1 MSTDCSKDGLEVG
14 AKPDGVYSESAET
27 TTSGTQTNFP
37 DSDMT
42 SDNSIALQLITKMDE
57 LLPED
62 SVVDVCTSVF
72 EDTCIYD
79 IKMSDLL
86 LLLQKIDCESE
97 AIVHKLEK
105 VIKGWDILGRRSN
118 LHREH
123 ENFRKTI
130 WFNKEVKATT
140 DSEFSLLWN
149 KICCLL
155 YAIEYGE
162 IQTIGDEAN
171 NFSPLG
177 TLLKLGHIMPNK
189 PSSSRKRGEGMSRLP
204 SSPIDSRFDTC
215 YFCCS
220 VLRML
225 GVISIISP
233 LDLFRLDCNGRNPLH
248 NAATAFYSSYEQ
260 ECECSMS
267 GNSRRFIDDFDGIT
281 MNSNYRLWEGEQ
293 IFSYLLARYDS
304 QRALEKDKN
313 GDTVLSILLKDMHRR
328 PIVRIWLVLEAFP
341 RLCSSGNIPFYDALD
356 MPNDMYDKGSVMD
369 QLYLNNCYINAYNS
383 LGLKLNS
390 SPEDILRRF
399 YLSIEVGDYQS
410 GEKYLDE
417 YSHNVQSTALMQ
429 AGQLLSITGTTQY
442 EPKLLIEVLDHINSM
457 SDRFDPDHY
466 DDYMPQDQIESAA
479 KLLIEVTVGESHIDV
494 SFFIERAFSNHNGY
508 DCMYNRDMRTIF
520 YQWVLKALLKCRLG
534 DCTASIELFLNHA
547 IPYYK
552 AMATYCTDAI
562 FEIQEDQEEQGP
574 AAEKQI
580 AEEKEELQEIAIETN
595 LLMTSLL
602 ASSPNE
608 ELCCCDCARKPLLHI
623 ALKLA
628 SGYDGI
634 ALSIL
639 GIEPSSAKVRHNEEL
654 PIHVALRNGCEGF
667 VIEKLLSLFPESV
680 TTKDGDGLYPF
691 MLAASSCVDL
701 DYVYLLLRKYP
712 SGIMQ

>member
-1 MSTDCSKDGLEVG
+1 MTTDCKEGVG
-14 AKPDGVYSESAET
+14 YK
-27 TTSGTQTNFP
+27 
-37 DSDMT
+37 MT

-86 LLLQKIDCESE
+86 LLLQKIDCDSE
-97 AIVHKLEK
+97 AIVHKLGD
-105 VIKGWDILGRRSN
+105 VIKGWDILGRHSN

-140 DSEFSLLWN
+140 DSEFSSLWD

-162 IQTIGDEAN
+162 IETMNCEAN

-177 TLLKLGHIMPNK
+177 TLLKLSHIVPGT
-189 PSSSRKRGEGMSRLP
+189 RMSRLP
-204 SSPIDSRFDTC
+204 PSDLCVQIGW
-215 YFCCS
+215 S
-220 VLRML
+220 VLRMIE
-225 GVISIISP
+225 VISIISP
-233 LDLFRLDCNGRNPLH
+233 LDLFRPDVNGRHPLH
-248 NAATAFYSSYEQ
+248 NAATAFYSYNEHM
-260 ECECSMS
+260 CNRTIF
-267 GNSRRFIDDFDGIT
+267 GNHYKFIDDFDGIT
-281 MNSNYRLWEGEQ
+281 MDANDKLWEGEQ

-313 GDTVLSILLKDMHRR
+313 GDTVLSILLKDTHRR
-328 PIVRIWLVLEAFP
+328 PIRRIWLALEAFP
-341 RLCSSGNIPFYDALD
+341 RLCQLSGSSGNIPFYDALD
-356 MPNDMYDKGSVMD
+356 TPKDMDDEASIMD
-369 QLYLNNCYINAYNS
+369 QLYLNNCFINAYDN
-383 LGLKLNS
+383 LGLTLNS

-399 YLSIEVGDYQS
+399 YLSIEWGCSQS
-410 GEKYLDE
+410 GKKYLDE
-417 YSHNVQSTALMQ
+417 YDYTVQSTALTQ
-429 AGQLLSITGTTQY
+429 AARLLSITGITNK
-442 EPKLLIEVLDHINSM
+442 PKLLIDTLEHISSM
-457 SDRFDPDHY
+457 GDRFDDHHY
-466 DDYMPQDQIESAA
+466 QYKSHDHIESAA
-479 KLLIEVTVGESHIDV
+479 KLLIEVTVGESPIDV

-508 DCMYNRDMRTIF
+508 DCIYNRDMRTIF

-534 DCTASIELFLNHA
+534 DCIASIELFLNHA

-562 FEIQEDQEEQGP
+562 VEIQEDQEEQGP

-580 AEEKEELQEIAIETN
+580 AQEKEELQEIAIESN

-623 ALKLA
+623 ALELA

-639 GIEPSSAKVRHNEEL
+639 GIEPSSARVMHNGEL

-680 TTKDGDGLYPF
+680 TTQGSDGLYPF
-691 MLAASSCVDL
+691 MMAASSCVDL
-701 DYVYLLLRKYP
+701 DYVYLLLRKHP
-712 SGIMQ
+712 SGIM